1 MRKVRKSQSQKER
14 QWLLMMANV
23 GTKEL
28 MAKLETMVNF
38 MVVIKETNI

>member
-28 MAKLETMVNF
+28 MAKLELVERAGSQ
-38 MVVIKETNI
+38 KWR